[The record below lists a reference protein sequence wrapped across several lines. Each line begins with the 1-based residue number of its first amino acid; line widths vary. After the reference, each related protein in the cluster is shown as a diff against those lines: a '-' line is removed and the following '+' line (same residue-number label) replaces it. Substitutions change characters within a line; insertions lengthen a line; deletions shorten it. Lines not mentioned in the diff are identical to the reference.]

1 MPSQTLSQRLSEG
14 RIPVADA
21 LRYAMILADAL
32 RKIHDDGRAHGA
44 VSPDTIGLTASGL
57 ELLQAPALDSA
68 ASYMSPEVLEGRP
81 ADSRSDIFSFGA
93 VIYEMLSGRKAF
105 EGTDRRAM
113 ASSGSPA
120 LDRLVGG
127 CVAKEPAARIQRIQK
142 VMLELKLLAVSAS
155 RSAAQAVPRRDPA
168 AELQQMEDRLRAE
181 LRQIEERI
189 TARLEAALGRIQQLE
204 QAEPVAVPDTAPLE
218 SAMEGIRH
226 QVSELHQMVGQ
237 DFLNFE
243 KVLQSQATAIDSA
256 RTAIAQTDDL
266 VERVVE
272 ALESLQAT
280 VLENSEDRALS
291 MN

>member
-1 MPSQTLSQRLSEG
+1 MPPQTLFQRLSEG

-57 ELLQAPALDSA
+57 ELLPPPALDSA

-105 EGTDRRAM
+105 EGSDRAAM
-113 ASSGSPA
+113 LPSGSPA

-127 CVAKEPAARIQRIQK
+127 CVAKEPSARIQRIQK

-155 RSAAQAVPRRDPA
+155 RSAAAAAPKHDPNA
-168 AELQQMEDRLRAE
+168 AAIEALRHELQQMEARFN
-181 LRQIEERI
+181 
-189 TARLEAALGRIQQLE
+189 ARLDAVMDRVQKLE

-218 SAMEGIRH
+218 VAMEGIRR
-226 QVSELHQMVGQ
+226 QVSELHDMVGE
-237 DFLNFE
+237 DFMNFE
-243 KVLQSQATAIDSA
+243 KALQSQATAIDSA
-256 RTAIAQTDDL
+256 RTAMGQTDDL

-280 VLENSEDRALS
+280 VLETADAAPAF
-291 MN
+291 

>member
-1 MPSQTLSQRLSEG
+1 
-14 RIPVADA
+14 
-21 LRYAMILADAL
+21 
-32 RKIHDDGRAHGA
+32 
-44 VSPDTIGLTASGL
+44 
-57 ELLQAPALDSA
+57 
-68 ASYMSPEVLEGRP
+68 
-81 ADSRSDIFSFGA
+81 
-93 VIYEMLSGRKAF
+93 MLSGRKAF

>member
-1 MPSQTLSQRLSEG
+1 MPPQTLSQRLSEG

-57 ELLQAPALDSA
+57 ELLPAPALDSA

-105 EGTDRRAM
+105 EGTDRGAM
-113 ASSGSPA
+113 APSGSPA

-155 RSAAQAVPRRDPA
+155 RSAAQAVPRRDPS

-181 LRQIEERI
+181 LRQMEERI
-189 TARLEAALGRIQQLE
+189 TARLDAALGRIQQLE
-204 QAEPVAVPDTAPLE
+204 QAEPVTVPDTAPLE
-218 SAMEGIRH
+218 AAMEGIRH

-243 KVLQSQATAIDSA
+243 KVLQSQAIAIDSA
-256 RTAIAQTDDL
+256 RTAMGQTDDL

-280 VLENSEDRALS
+280 VLGNSEDRALS

>member
-204 QAEPVAVPDTAPLE
+204 QAEPVAAPDTAPLE